1 MATTRTET
9 LERAARRF
17 ECIDASRLG
26 MEKNG
31 SWHSGA
37 VLWRLARHAEVSTDA
52 RAGMF
57 NARRT

>member
-26 MEKNG
+26 IEKVTDG
-31 SWHSGA
+31 IREL
-37 VLWRLARHAEVSTDA
+37 LWRLARHAEMSTDA
-52 RAGMF
+52 
-57 NARRT
+57 